1 MKLYEHPIY
10 LPCHPTSTEPN
21 KITKLKNEYTD
32 WLVENIDKEYIETQC
47 CSADSLL
54 WDSVALK
61 LNKNQKLW
69 LRKFINRWDK
79 AYL

>member
-1 MKLYEHPIY
+1 MHQEKSKVEL
-10 LPCHPTSTEPN
+10 LA
-21 KITKLKNEYTD
+21 NEYTD

-47 CSADSLL
+47 CSADSIL

-61 LNKNQKLW
+61 LNKEQKTW
-69 LRKFINRWDK
+69 LRKFITRWEK

>member
-1 MKLYEHPIY
+1 MNQDKSKVEL
-10 LPCHPTSTEPN
+10 LA
-21 KITKLKNEYTD
+21 NEYTD

-47 CSADSLL
+47 CSADSIL

-61 LNKNQKLW
+61 LNEEQKLW
-69 LRKFINRWDK
+69 LRKFITRWDK

>member
-1 MKLYEHPIY
+1 MNQDKSKVEL
-10 LPCHPTSTEPN
+10 LA
-21 KITKLKNEYTD
+21 NEYID

-61 LNKNQKLW
+61 LNEDQKLW
-69 LRKFINRWDK
+69 LKRFITRWDK

>member
-1 MKLYEHPIY
+1 MNQDKSKVEL
-10 LPCHPTSTEPN
+10 LA
-21 KITKLKNEYTD
+21 NEYID

-54 WDSVALK
+54 RDSVALK
-61 LNKNQKLW
+61 LNEDQKLW
-69 LRKFINRWDK
+69 LKRFITRWDK

>member
-1 MKLYEHPIY
+1 MNQEKSKVEL
-10 LPCHPTSTEPN
+10 LA
-21 KITKLKNEYTD
+21 NEYTD
-32 WLVENIDKEYIETQC
+32 WLVENIDRQYIETQC

-61 LNKNQKLW
+61 LNEDQKLW
-69 LRKFINRWDK
+69 LRKFITRWDK

>member
-1 MKLYEHPIY
+1 MNQEKSKVEVLA
-10 LPCHPTSTEPN
+10 
-21 KITKLKNEYTD
+21 NEYTD

-54 WDSVALK
+54 WDSIDLK
-61 LNKNQKLW
+61 LNENQKLW
-69 LRKFINRWDK
+69 LRNFITRWDK

>member
-1 MKLYEHPIY
+1 MNQEKSKVEL
-10 LPCHPTSTEPN
+10 LA
-21 KITKLKNEYTD
+21 NEYTD

-47 CSADSLL
+47 CSADSIL

-61 LNKNQKLW
+61 LSEEQKSW
-69 LRKFINRWDK
+69 LRKFITRWEK

>member
-1 MKLYEHPIY
+1 MNQEKSKVEL
-10 LPCHPTSTEPN
+10 LA
-21 KITKLKNEYTD
+21 NEYTD

-47 CSADSLL
+47 CSADSIL

-61 LNKNQKLW
+61 LNEEQKLW
-69 LRKFINRWDK
+69 LRKFITRWDK